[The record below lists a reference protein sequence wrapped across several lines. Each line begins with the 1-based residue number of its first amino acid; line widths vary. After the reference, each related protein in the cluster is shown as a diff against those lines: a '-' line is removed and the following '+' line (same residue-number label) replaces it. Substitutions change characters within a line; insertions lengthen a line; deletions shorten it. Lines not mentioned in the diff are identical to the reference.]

1 MERASRERNCGG
13 REATDRMA
21 TVSNDGV
28 LDVCNGNNSNNR
40 VMDEE
45 ESVLKNPSENTE
57 KTESDL
63 TFIYWET

>member
-1 MERASRERNCGG
+1 
-13 REATDRMA
+13 
-21 TVSNDGV
+21 
-28 LDVCNGNNSNNR
+28 
-40 VMDEE
+40 MDEE